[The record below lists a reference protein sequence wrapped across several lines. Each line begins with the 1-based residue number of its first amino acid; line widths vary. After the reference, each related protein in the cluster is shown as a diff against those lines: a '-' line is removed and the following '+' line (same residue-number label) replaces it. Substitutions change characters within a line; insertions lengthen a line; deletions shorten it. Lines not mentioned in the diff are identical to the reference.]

1 MCVILLVSV
10 LLMNLCDYNGTPK
23 IFGNIS
29 LRLAVSCSFYYYVQ
43 NILNEQCNLL

>member
-1 MCVILLVSV
+1 MCVNLLVSV

-29 LRLAVSCSFYYYVQ
+29 LRLAVGCSFYYVQ